1 MKVPLPLL
9 FAAFYLTSTVS
20 PLRAAEWTGALEQF
34 LKVGPEGAGNAEAAK
49 AWAELTSHGPEI
61 IVPTLAA
68 MEKAGPIAR
77 NWMRSAVETVF
88 ERELGARTKLPG
100 DQIKAFVLDRKNE
113 SNARR
118 LAFELYSKVSPE
130 DARDLIP
137 GMIDDPSAPLRRD
150 AVAQLLTAGRTQL
163 EAGEKE
169 KSLTT
174 LQGAL
179 EAARDIDQIEAVA
192 KLLREK
198 LEQQLDLPK
207 HFGFLM
213 HWQFVGPFDNTGRK
227 GFETV
232 YPPEKEINLGATYE
246 GKEGKPVTWEEYVTS
261 DDYGKV
267 DFNTPYSPLKEV
279 TAYAYTEFTSGET
292 RDAEIRLGCKN
303 AWKIWFNG
311 ELLFGRDEYH
321 RGQRIDQYSLP
332 VKLKEGIN
340 TILVKVCQNEEEK
353 DWTAQWEYQLRVC
366 DSTGTAI
373 LATDRKPTPAKNLPV
388 RRSLAAPPSGSAVVP
403 PAAPAPVR

>member
-1 MKVPLPLL
+1 MKAFAPL
-9 FAAFYLTSTVS
+9 FAAALFLGLS
-20 PLRAAEWTGALEQF
+20 PAPVHAAEWSGALEQI

-49 AWAELTSHGPEI
+49 AWGELTSHGAEVILPVLE
-61 IVPTLAA
+61 A
-68 MEKAGPIAR
+68 METAGPIAR

-88 ERELGARTKLPG
+88 ERELAAKAALPA

-113 SNARR
+113 PNARR
-118 LAFELYSKVSPE
+118 LAFDLYGKVSPD
-130 DARDLIP
+130 DAGKLIP

-150 AVAQLLTAGRTQL
+150 AVGQLLAEGRALL
-163 EAGEKE
+163 EAGDKE
-169 KSLTT
+169 KSLAT
-174 LQGAL
+174 LTRAL
-179 EAARDIDQIEAVA
+179 DAARDIDQIDAVA

-198 LEQQLDLPK
+198 LEQKLDLPK

-213 HWQFVGPFDNTGRK
+213 HWHLIAPFDNTDRK
-227 GFETV
+227 GFDTV
-232 YPPEKEINLGATYE
+232 FPPETEINLSSTYE
-246 GKEGKPVTWEEYVTS
+246 GKDGKKLSWQEYATS

-267 DFNTPYSPLKEV
+267 DFNTPFSPLKQV
-279 TAYAYTEFTSGET
+279 TGYAYTEFLSGT
-292 RDAEIRLGCKN
+292 ARDAEIRLGCKN

-332 VKLKEGIN
+332 IKLKEGKN
-340 TILVKVCQNEEEK
+340 TILVKACQNEQEQ

-373 LATDRKPTPAKNLPV
+373 LATDRKPTPEKV
-388 RRSLAAPPSGSAVVP
+388 APPRRPAAEAKP
-403 PAAPAPVR
+403 PATAPAAAPAKPAQ